1 MGAIPVGVG
10 LPKVG
15 EAQMILSEAPDNG
28 AQICRMWYIFYPWFG
43 SVLVCSFFAILKFFP
58 F

>member
-28 AQICRMWYIFYPWFG
+28 AQICRMWYFFLILG
-43 SVLVCSFFAILKFFP
+43 LVLF
-58 F
+58 